1 MSAHGQPGE
10 PIKPIILDGTGTSA
24 PYRPAAEYRVA
35 SGGLQ
40 MREPSRSHATVRG
53 AVAALLILSGIG
65 NFIAATGFPG
75 NAPVESL
82 FMFLLSIDMF
92 LAAGILIV
100 FAVLAAVRRSVP
112 VLPERTSPLSVA
124 ALALS
129 VVAFTAWGLF
139 GLVPTLG
146 ALGSGEPVRY
156 MTLVGVLVFF
166 GVPWILGM
174 VFGAISLRSGGPR
187 TALFGGLGLGLGLL
201 LVIAVLTATILY
213 GMGLTD

>member
-1 MSAHGQPGE
+1 MSTEGEPGE
-10 PIKPIILDGTGTSA
+10 PIKPVILDGA
-24 PYRPAAEYRVA
+24 WY
-35 SGGLQ
+35 SGGPRPVAVHRVTGGGLR
-40 MREPSRSHATVRG
+40 MREPSRSHAALRG
-53 AVAALLILSGIG
+53 AVAAFLILSGIG
-65 NFIAATGFPG
+65 DLVAAAGFPG
-75 NAPVESL
+75 NAAVESL
-82 FMFLLSIDMF
+82 FLFLLSVDLF

-129 VVAFTAWGLF
+129 VVAFTAWALF
-139 GLVPTLG
+139 GLAPALG
-146 ALGSGEPVRY
+146 AFGSGEPVRY

>member
-1 MSAHGQPGE
+1 MSADGE
-10 PIKPIILDGTGTSA
+10 PIKPIILDGAQPSS

-35 SGGLQ
+35 SGALQ
-40 MREPSRSHATVRG
+40 MREPSRPHATLRG
-53 AVAALLILSGIG
+53 GVAAFLILSGIG
-65 NFIAATGFPG
+65 NFVAATGFPG
-75 NAPVESL
+75 NAPVESI

-92 LAAGILIV
+92 LAAIVLIV

-124 ALALS
+124 ALAVS
-129 VVAFTAWGLF
+129 AVAFVAWALF

-146 ALGSGEPVRY
+146 AIGAGEPVRY
-156 MTLVGVLVFF
+156 LTLVGVLVFF

-187 TALFGGLGLGLGLL
+187 TALFGGIGLGLGLL
-201 LVIAVLTATILY
+201 LVLAVLAATILY
-213 GMGLTD
+213 GMGLTA